1 MGGWVGGLALGDAR
15 PGPGRGIHEV
25 LYVSTSGYLPEMELK
40 ILLLWLYLLWRYS
53 PEMALEME
61 PILMSVVGPGLAAT
75 PSIAA
80 TPPWPMTPMTPP
92 WAARAGVS
100 GPWK

>member
-1 MGGWVGGLALGDAR
+1 
-15 PGPGRGIHEV
+15 
-25 LYVSTSGYLPEMELK
+25 MELE

-61 PILMSVVGPGLAAT
+61 PIVMSDVGPGLAATPSMAAT

-100 GPWK
+100 GP

>member
-1 MGGWVGGLALGDAR
+1 MGGRTPTSRHR
-15 PGPGRGIHEV
+15 P
-25 LYVSTSGYLPEMELK
+25 SSPELE
-40 ILLLWLYLLWRYS
+40 ILSLWLYLLWRYS

-61 PILMSVVGPGLAAT
+61 PIVMSVVDPGLAAAPSMAAT

-80 TPPWPMTPMTPP
+80 ATPSMAATPPGPMAPP